1 MSELL
6 PREKALKHGITSLS
20 DTELLALILKS
31 AYKDKNVFDL
41 SEEIIDKANGFH
53 NLPSMNYE
61 ELTSIKGI
69 KKAKAL
75 ELMAILEISK
85 RLNHIEFIKQK
96 DLNRPENVVKWLRVN
111 LSYSDE
117 EEFFVV
123 YLNGRGRII
132 RSMKMYKGNK
142 NASTVGIDAILR
154 NAILLKASYFI
165 VAHNHPSDNIQP
177 SDNDIEMTNKLHSAS
192 KMIGIPLLDHIIVG
206 KSDYFSFSN
215 NSMLE

>member
-41 SEEIIDKANGFH
+41 SEELIDKANGFH

-142 NASTVGIDAILR
+142 NTSTVGIDAILR

-177 SDNDIEMTNKLHSAS
+177 SDNDIEMTNKLYSAS